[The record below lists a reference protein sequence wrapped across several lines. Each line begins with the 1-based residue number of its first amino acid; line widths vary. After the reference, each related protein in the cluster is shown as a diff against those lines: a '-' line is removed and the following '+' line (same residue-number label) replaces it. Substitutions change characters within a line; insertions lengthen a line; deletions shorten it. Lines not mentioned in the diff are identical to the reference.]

1 MTVQGQ
7 LLDMLAAVAK
17 AIGDDLREKLVFVG
31 GCSSALFITDPHTIE
46 DVRMTDDVDL
56 IVNLTGKGKWL
67 DLQDRLSRNGFKV
80 SAEDGLMCRMR
91 LGELKVDF
99 MPDDAELL
107 GFSNRWYARGIETA
121 VTAELTPD
129 LRIRHLTAPYFV
141 ATKLEAY
148 LGRGGNDPLGSHD
161 LEDVLLV
168 IDGREELLAE
178 VPQADDDVRM
188 FIATQLRDLQDHD
201 DFDFFLS
208 GNIRGSS
215 GREEVVRNRIET
227 LASCDGHI

>member
-1 MTVQGQ
+1 MTVRGQ
-7 LLDMLAAVAK
+7 LLEMLAAVAT
-17 AIGDDLREKLVFVG
+17 AIGDELREQLVFVG
-31 GCSSALFITDPHTIE
+31 GCSSALLITDPYTIE

-67 DLQDRLSRNGFKV
+67 VLQDQLSRSGFKV
-80 SAEDGLMCRMR
+80 ASEDGLMCRMR

-99 MPDDAELL
+99 MPDDAALL
-107 GFSNRWYARGIETA
+107 GFTNRWYARGIETA
-121 VTAELTPD
+121 VTATLTPD
-129 LRIRHLTAPYFV
+129 LQIKHLTAPYFL

-148 LGRGGNDPLGSHD
+148 LGRGGNDPLRSHD

-178 VPQADDDVRM
+178 VLEADDDVRT
-188 FIATQLRDLQDHD
+188 FIAKQLRDLQAHEY
-201 DFDFFLS
+201 FDSFLD

-215 GREEVVRNRIET
+215 GREDVVRSRIEA
-227 LASCDGHI
+227 LAGYHGEG